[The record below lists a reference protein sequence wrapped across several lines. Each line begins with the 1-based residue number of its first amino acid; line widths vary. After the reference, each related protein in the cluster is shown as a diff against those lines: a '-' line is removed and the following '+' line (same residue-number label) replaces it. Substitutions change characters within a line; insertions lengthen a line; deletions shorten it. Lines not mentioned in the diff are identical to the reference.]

1 VLTAPVVTPLRSTG
15 QRIRHSA
22 ERRPE
27 WWVLAVSAACWVA
40 LLRLSLSSQG
50 SIGPGSTP
58 MSGGDAT
65 LNEMAGMCGV
75 SRATGWWSW
84 RPPGEAVGMWV
95 VMTVAM
101 MIPLTIP
108 SLRHVARM
116 VPQAARS
123 AALATF
129 CSAFV
134 LAWIPG
140 VALAVWIHGRPPVSA
155 GIVAAAFVAAG
166 VWELTPMKR
175 RALLACHR
183 TAVIRAAQ
191 PGRRRTCWQFGIRR
205 GAWCT
210 ASCGPLMVALLLTGH
225 ALIPL
230 LVVTVGLAVQRYS
243 SEAHRVRGWSA
254 AGFSLIAV
262 VTLIAP

>member
-1 VLTAPVVTPLRSTG
+1 MLATPDLAPLRSAG
-15 QRIRHSA
+15 QHVRQRA

-27 WWVLAVSAACWVA
+27 WAALVAAAAGWA
-40 LLRLSLSSQG
+40 LLLRVSLQTHDTTG
-50 SIGPGSTP
+50 HHSIHGAGAGA
-58 MSGGDAT
+58 SGG
-65 LNEMAGMCGV
+65 LAGMPGMAREV
-75 SRATGWWSW
+75 GWEWPW
-84 RPPGEAVGMWV
+84 RHPAEAVGMWV

-101 MIPLTIP
+101 MIPLTVP

-116 VPQAARS
+116 VPRSARA

-140 VALAVWIHGRPPVSA
+140 AALAVWIHGRPPVSV
-155 GIVAAAFVAAG
+155 GLVATAFVAAG
-166 VWELTPMKR
+166 AWELTPIKR

-191 PGRRRTCWQFGIRR
+191 PGRRRTCWRYGLGR

-210 ASCGPLMVALLLTGH
+210 ASCGPLMMALLLTGH
-225 ALIPL
+225 ALLPL
-230 LVVTVGLAVQRYS
+230 LLVSLGLVVQRYS
-243 SEAHRVRGWSA
+243 PDAYRLRGWSA
-254 AGFSLIAV
+254 SALSLIALV
-262 VTLIAP
+262 AVLVP